1 MKSHF
6 ETLAEITKPS
16 FTFDIWY
23 RRMIG
28 GEPEK
33 DFEIDTF
40 EAETLEEAV
49 DMAIKKYPY
58 NEFIFHGSAKVAHA
72 HLNELTGKIV

>member
-33 DFEIDTF
+33 DFEIDRGD
-40 EAETLEEAV
+40 EKSKG
-49 DMAIKKYPY
+49 IQIS
-58 NEFIFHGSAKVAHA
+58 NQ
-72 HLNELTGKIV
+72 